1 MICDAPDLAADPDLE
16 PVEIVVAAVALVAT
30 DATDRNTCELFEIGD
45 NRTEGWVAVQRLGVP
60 KRRRLTQPARALSTA
75 LRGRFQQRPIE
86 ANAALDDRILP
97 GNGGFGIARIC
108 PRADRPR

>member
-60 KRRRLTQPARALSTA
+60 KRRRLTQPARALST
-75 LRGRFQQRPIE
+75 GSE
-86 ANAALDDRILP
+86 GTLP
-97 GNGGFGIARIC
+97 ATSN
-108 PRADRPR
+108 